1 MSYLYIIG
9 GLLWLSYIA
18 DRNEEI
24 CDHNYEK
31 LLPIEEGDAVLD
43 VGSAVGCVTLLA
55 SKKASVVIAV
65 EPNPQYFS
73 SLEKRVLDS
82 NINNVIFINKATWNE
97 QGFKE
102 FNIKGYSSSIVNMST
117 IVETDTIDNIT
128 SGLGINRIDF
138 MKMDV
143 EGAEIESLLGATN
156 TLNNTRKIVVSAYH
170 YRENDQKINE
180 QTYIW
185 VEKYLKS
192 KEFNTITTE
201 YKLVHGW
208 K

>member
-9 GLLWLSYIA
+9 GLLSLLYII
-18 DRNEEI
+18 DRNQEK

-31 LLPIEEGDAVLD
+31 LLPIEEGDVVLD

-73 SLEKRVLDS
+73 SLEKKVLDS